1 VQGHVYLVRGITPG
15 AHDLLGA
22 IRLLSEDDTGW
33 TFAWR
38 VLRTW
43 PVQRNRGDVA
53 DPYWLAADPPES
65 LAAVDVDALVDLLG
79 RIREIARKK
88 LYEIPEDVRSRFADY
103 LTGDE
108 KGVTRLLPRARY
120 DPLVE
125 GRGGGAYFSF
135 ATKRLDYD
143 QAPDVGFDQGMYWS
157 VGVGN
162 SAGFLLDL
170 GVVPLESVGSDA
182 GRELPGLAE
191 KSREA
196 WQLLWKIAPLDEG
209 RMNRAISRED
219 EEAAR
224 RIDLEGRAGPAVG
237 HTYLIRSIRAG
248 EHDVL
253 AVFTTAARDE
263 HGDWIAYRVI
273 WNRKLEPDPK
283 PR

>member
-1 VQGHVYLVRGITPG
+1 
-15 AHDLLGA
+15 
-22 IRLLSEDDTGW
+22 
-33 TFAWR
+33 
-38 VLRTW
+38 
-43 PVQRNRGDVA
+43 
-53 DPYWLAADPPES
+53 
-65 LAAVDVDALVDLLG
+65 
-79 RIREIARKK
+79 
-88 LYEIPEDVRSRFADY
+88 
-103 LTGDE
+103 
-108 KGVTRLLPRARY
+108 
-120 DPLVE
+120 
-125 GRGGGAYFSF
+125 
-135 ATKRLDYD
+135 
-143 QAPDVGFDQGMYWS
+143 MYWS